1 MISFSS
7 RNIDGKLINWQFN
20 EAYEIEDEFW
30 GDADLPANDDEIFDL
45 EIDSVSLFIEGII
58 GTRPVFLD
66 LVHLLGIE
74 QPESML

>member
-7 RNIDGKLINWQFN
+7 RNIDGKLIDWQFN

-45 EIDSVSLFIEGII
+45 DIDGVSLFIEGLT

-66 LVHLLGIE
+66 LINLLGIMP
-74 QPESML
+74 PENA